1 MAQKKLLYFIILF
14 SSICLG
20 EDFNV
25 EDLVKVQ
32 EKTTCCDKQTTE
44 FINQARVNSLKFNE
58 QAKEFLPYGNKPLQ
72 CDPSQA
78 PLFAELITKNTVNH
92 ENINQQNLYIFVSL
106 SMPQNSLLS
115 LLQEARAFNG
125 VLVFRG
131 LKENSYRKTAQFLQ
145 PIIKQAGVGVIIDPE
160 LFKKYDIKVTPT
172 ITLAAQNSFDKIAG
186 NISLQY
192 GLEQIAKN
200 GDLQNKARDLLN
212 KKT

>member
-1 MAQKKLLYFIILF
+1 MLF

-20 EDFNV
+20 EDFNI
-25 EDLVKVQ
+25 EHFVKVQ
-32 EKTTCCDKQTTE
+32 EKATCCDKQTTE
-44 FINQARVNSLKFNE
+44 FINQARANSLKFNE

-72 CDPSQA
+72 CDSLQS
-78 PLFAELITKNTVNH
+78 PLFSELITKNTVQH

-172 ITLAAQNSFDKIAG
+172 ITLAAQSSFDKIAG